1 MSANALPHAAAKPEA
16 DAFAEAHRALLAD
29 PSIQLDLPRHQPPVT
44 PDWLRAIGQFLNDN
58 LPVLKVLF
66 WILLAALALFIL
78 YALARRLTGAEWPW
92 PRKRKS
98 EGLQDSWRPAEA
110 PARQLLSEADLLAGQ
125 GRYSEAAHLL
135 LYRSIEDID
144 SRRPDTVRPAL
155 TSRDIAALGVIPAG
169 PRHAF
174 QSIVK
179 AVEKSLFGGQALGEE
194 DWRHCRAAY
203 ESFAF
208 AQGWRG

>member
-1 MSANALPHAAAKPEA
+1 MSVNAIAGAAAKRDG

-29 PSIQLDLPRHQPPVT
+29 QTIQFDLPRHQPPVT
-44 PDWLRAIGQFLNDN
+44 PDWLRAIGRFLADN
-58 LPVLKVLF
+58 AEVLKVLF
-66 WILLAALALFIL
+66 WVALGALALFIL
-78 YALARRLTGAEWPW
+78 YALARRLTGAAWPW
-92 PRKRKS
+92 ARRRKAE
-98 EGLQDSWRPAEA
+98 EGEEAWRPAEA

-135 LYRSIEDID
+135 LHRSIEDID

-169 PRHAF
+169 PRQAF
-174 QSIVK
+174 QAIVM
-179 AVEKSLFGGQALGEE
+179 AVEKSLFGGRQLVEE
-194 DWRHCRAAY
+194 DWRQCRSAY
-203 ESFAF
+203 ERFAF